1 VTAAPKEKR
10 GVGAAL
16 KTAELR
22 TTYHALDL
30 VQSPFRVVFWNI
42 EQLKGRL
49 QDRINNE
56 GGDL

>member
-1 VTAAPKEKR
+1 VTAPPKEKR

-16 KTAELR
+16 KTTELR

-42 EQLKGRL
+42 EQFKGRL
-49 QDRINNE
+49 QDRIDNE
-56 GGDL
+56 GSDL